1 MTPITFRPLFM
12 ERVWGGRRIAE
23 ELGKALPP
31 DVPIGE
37 SWEIVDRKE
46 EQSIVDSG
54 PFEGKS
60 LHELWT
66 KHRREIFGTEKGGRR
81 FPLLAKILDARE
93 KLSVQVHPPAHLAEE
108 LHGDP
113 KTEMWYL
120 LGAEPGAELFV
131 GFRQGVTRDSFEDA
145 LASGHAAELLHRLP
159 VREGDAIFIPS
170 GRCHAIGAGCL
181 IVEMQQNSD
190 TTYRVFDWNRVGLD
204 GQPRQLHVRQSLQ
217 AIDFNDHE
225 PALESAKGECLVDCE
240 HFRVERWDLAGPR
253 ADTTRGAAIF
263 TVLAGEISCPERTFH
278 RGDFFLLPAGAKERE
293 VRPQGRAAR
302 VLRTT
307 LP

>member
-1 MTPITFRPLFM
+1 M
-12 ERVWGGRRIAE
+12 ERVWGGRALAD
-23 ELGKALPP
+23 ELGKPLPP
-31 DVPIGE
+31 EAVIGE
-37 SWEIVDRKE
+37 SWEVVDRKD
-46 EQSIVDSG
+46 EQSVVDSG
-54 PFEGKS
+54 PFAGVS

-66 KHRREIFGTEKGGRR
+66 KHRREIFGNAKGGRR

-120 LGAEPGAELFV
+120 LGATPEAELFV
-131 GFRQGVTRDSFEDA
+131 GFRNGVTREAFEES
-145 LASGHAAELLHRLP
+145 LSGGHAAELLHRLP

-190 TTYRVFDWNRVGLD
+190 TTYRVFDWNRLGLD
-204 GQPRQLHVRQSLQ
+204 GNPRQLHVRESLRS
-217 AIDFNDHE
+217 IDFDDHE
-225 PALESAKGECLVDCE
+225 PSLQQAHGECVVDCE
-240 HFRVERWDLAGPR
+240 HFRVERWELTGAR
-253 ADTTRGAAIF
+253 ADTTKGAAIF
-263 TVLAGEISCPERTFH
+263 TVLSGNVTCGDRTFR
-278 RGDFFLLPAGAKERE
+278 RGDFFLLPASATERE
-293 VRPQGRAAR
+293 LIVGTSGAR